1 MGDEREGW
9 EMGDGRQEE
18 DAGMDGRC
26 VDLKNQIKK
35 NKNASWKTQIH
46 VREKRG

>member
-1 MGDEREGW
+1 MQEW
-9 EMGDGRQEE
+9 TDG
-18 DAGMDGRC
+18 C